1 MMGVSSPDQK
11 ERETPVHTNYRFKYI
26 MFLVKMSAIVL
37 WMIALAV
44 SWFMIRPALTDTA
57 ELLESMEPFLL
68 GGHMIQSV
76 TPEGSTWAEIRMK
89 PGM

>member
-37 WMIALAV
+37 WMMFKKV
-44 SWFMIRPALTDTA
+44 
-57 ELLESMEPFLL
+57 
-68 GGHMIQSV
+68 G
-76 TPEGSTWAEIRMK
+76 
-89 PGM
+89 